1 MISNRQSGICSVC
14 GILANFFLHTFAK
27 TNLSPM
33 RMKKIFF
40 KSKQEAVDSSWIQ
53 PPPVR
58 YSNSS
63 TQIHQG
69 WHFHYFQQGPDLCLT
84 FFPVFRSNCVLL
96 RAKLLFS
103 GRIIGLRLLV
113 LDQSST
119 YYYYSLIH
127 RDLNNIEFYIVKN
140 MGKGFIEL
148 CTIYWVI
155 SNIEIEISISPCCL
169 PSNRHL
175 WHHLMRSLTTRP
187 STYLYSSAIRS
198 SLLSLETKSQ
208 LWKV

>member
-1 MISNRQSGICSVC
+1 M
-14 GILANFFLHTFAK
+14 
-27 TNLSPM
+27 
-33 RMKKIFF
+33 KIFF
-40 KSKQEAVDSSWIQ
+40 LFTFIWTGHRPVIFKIVDSRSSGPMLSIFIL
-53 PPPVR
+53 
-58 YSNSS
+58 NSTS
-63 TQIHQG
+63 KVIALLPTSQIHQG

-127 RDLNNIEFYIVKN
+127 RDLNNIEFYIAKN

-155 SNIEIEISISPCCL
+155 SNIEIKISISPCCL

-208 LWKV
+208 PWKV